1 MDRGVEKLPVG
12 AGVPVSKPLG
22 KTKDKTRAYCRRC
35 RHVQIFV
42 RARMHHGVHL
52 FFSILT
58 LGLWAVSWFSIYL
71 GHRYR
76 PWRCEHCGWHKPE
89 FREDC
94 PEDSSADEKSAE
106 PREKSPS

>member
-1 MDRGVEKLPVG
+1 MDRGVEKLSAG
-12 AGVPVSKPLG
+12 AGGPVSKPLG
-22 KTKDKTRAYCRRC
+22 TTKDKTRAYCIRC

-42 RARMHHGVHL
+42 RAQMHHGVHL
-52 FFSILT
+52 IFSILT

-71 GHRYR
+71 GQRFR

-94 PEDSSADEKSAE
+94 PENPASKDDSAG
-106 PREKSPS
+106 